1 MAEYS
6 ANAIQTVNP
15 GESVI
20 FDVVVEPCLRGF
32 VRHRNGTGSF
42 LLSGASNRRK
52 CGCRC
57 CLANQEVDYLVLFGT
72 NVILPEGGT
81 AGEVSLAIVVDGTTV
96 PASQMIETLAAV
108 GDVANVSR
116 SITVP
121 IWMGCC
127 ESVSVRNTSD
137 QPIQVQ
143 NANIIIKRPDLDGSN

>member
-20 FDVVVEPCLRGF
+20 FDTTTEPCMMGL
-32 VRHRNGTGSF
+32 VRHRDGTGSF
-42 LLSGASNRRK
+42 LLSGRSQRRTRSCC
-52 CGCRC
+52 CGC
-57 CLANQEVDYLVLFGT
+57 NQNVDYLVIFGA
-72 NVILPEGGT
+72 NVVLPEGGT
-81 AGEVSLAIVVDGTTV
+81 AGEVSLAIVVDGATV
-96 PASQMIETLAAV
+96 PSSQMTETLAAV

-116 SITVP
+116 AITVP

-127 ESVSVRNTSD
+127 ETVSVRNTSD

-143 NANIIIKRPDLDGSN
+143 NANIIIRRPDLQGN

>member
-20 FDVVVEPCLRGF
+20 FDVATEPCTRGL
-32 VRHRNGTGSF
+32 VRHRDGTGSF
-42 LLSGASNRRK
+42 LLSGWSPRRS
-52 CGCRC
+52 GCRC
-57 CLANQEVDYLVLFGT
+57 CGSNSDVDYLVIFGA
-72 NVILPEGGT
+72 NVVLPEGGT
-81 AGEVSLAIVVDGTTV
+81 PGEVSLAIVVDGATV
-96 PASQMIETLAAV
+96 PASQMTETLAAV

-121 IWMGCC
+121 IWRGCC
-127 ESVSVRNTSD
+127 ETVAVRNTSD

-143 NANIIIKRPDLDGSN
+143 NANIIIRRPDLNVTL